1 MRNAISLRKME
12 KKVKEISVMT
22 GSYDEIPLVSGD
34 KFDMEYSDFELHVK
48 TNFCCKIIILRPT
61 DLSF

>member
-1 MRNAISLRKME
+1 ME